1 MKKMNAD
8 RLMTAIFCDDIR
20 HEIGN
25 KLSFMGCYQGEL
37 IVPSMPFVLSK
48 LCIYAS
54 ALTLSKNPFKTLTFR
69 IVQDDEIELAR
80 LDIPADVLEQPT
92 DIQDATATRKTVSTA
107 IVFAPFFI
115 EKPSSLRLLAITE
128 EGEIAGPRLL
138 IKIAVEQESPSAL
151 PVAALA
157 VDAPAPKKR
166 KSPMQKKVASS
177 GKPQRRS

>member
-20 HEIGN
+20 HEMGN

-37 IVPSMPFVLSK
+37 IVPAMPFVLSK

-54 ALTLSKNPFKTLTFR
+54 ALTLPKKPFKTLAFR
-69 IVQDDEIELAR
+69 VVQDDDIELAR
-80 LDIPADVLEQPT
+80 LDIPADVLEQSAHT
-92 DIQDATATRKTVSTA
+92 QDATATRKTVSTA
-107 IVFAPFFI
+107 IAFSPFSI
-115 EKPSSLRLLAITE
+115 EKPTSLRLLATTE
-128 EGEIAGPRLL
+128 EGEIVGPRLL
-138 IKIAVEQESPSAL
+138 IKIAVVQESFSAL
-151 PVAALA
+151 PVDALA
-157 VDAPAPKKR
+157 VEAPAPRKR